1 MTQRLVLSFGVL
13 VITVV
18 AFTASPRAQAQRG
31 QRAATPA
38 ATPTTGTS
46 WTPAKTPDGQ
56 PDMQGTF
63 AFADRTP
70 FETPGGP
77 VRRRAGE
84 SVQTAGQGDKL
95 EEEGLKKLREKDLA
109 EGRKVVEAPSPF
121 YSDRGGAADR
131 RKSQV
136 VFPESGKVPITDA
149 AKKAQTDRMDHFYD
163 SYAYMNPTERCIT
176 RQPGPFFAGGPG
188 SAAQIIQGPGYVAI
202 VQELLH
208 EARIIPLTDR
218 QHPPSSVKLWAGDS
232 IGHWEGNTLVVDTTN
247 FDPRGTTT
255 SQAGAGYLQ
264 GHRSSEAL
272 HVVER
277 YTPVD
282 PDTIKY
288 EVTFEDSNVYASPW
302 KVELPLRRDPGYKMY
317 EYACHEGNF
326 RYMTNTLRA
335 GRVAD
340 GTIKVQADP
349 SRAAAEASG
358 K

>member
-1 MTQRLVLSFGVL
+1 MTQRLVILIGVL
-13 VITVV
+13 VIAVV
-18 AFTASPRAQAQRG
+18 AFTASPRAQAQR
-31 QRAATPA
+31 AATPA
-38 ATPTTGTS
+38 PAAAPSTTGTS
-46 WTPAKTPDGQ
+46 WTPPRTPDGQ
-56 PDMQGTF
+56 PDIQGMF

-84 SVQTAGQGDKL
+84 TAQNAGSSDKL
-95 EEEGLKKLREKDLA
+95 EEEGLKRLREKDVA
-109 EGRKVVEAPSPF
+109 EGRKVVDAPSPF

-136 VFPESGKVPITDA
+136 VMPADGKVPITDA
-149 AKKAQTDRMDHFYD
+149 AKKAQADRMDHFYD

-218 QHPPSSVKLWAGDS
+218 PHPPSSVKLWSGDS
-232 IGHWEGNTLVVDTTN
+232 TGRWEGNTLVVETTN

-264 GHRSSEAL
+264 GHRNSEAL
-272 HVVER
+272 KVVER

-288 EVTFEDSNVYASPW
+288 EVTFEDPNVYASPW

-340 GTIKVQADP
+340 GTIKVQTDP
-349 SRAAAEASG
+349 TRAAAEASG

>member
-1 MTQRLVLSFGVL
+1 MTRRRAVFFGVL
-13 VITVV
+13 AITVI
-18 AFTASPRAQAQRG
+18 ALTASPRAQQG
-31 QRAATPA
+31 QRAERAAAPA
-38 ATPTTGTS
+38 AAAGS
-46 WTPAKTPDGQ
+46 SYTPAKLPDGQ
-56 PDMQGTF
+56 PDMQGMF

-84 SVQTAGQGDKL
+84 SVQTAGTSDKL
-95 EEEGLKKLREKDLA
+95 EDEGLARLREKDKA
-109 EGRKVVEAPSPF
+109 EGRQVVEAPSPF

-136 VFPESGKVPITDA
+136 VFPENGKVPLKEA
-149 AKKAQTDRMDHFYD
+149 AVKAQTERMDHFYD

-218 QHPPSSVKLWAGDS
+218 PHLPASVKLWAGDS
-232 IGHWEGNTLVVDTTN
+232 IAHWEGNSLIIDTTN

-255 SQAGAGYLQ
+255 SHAGAGYLQ
-264 GHRSSEAL
+264 GHRNSEAL

-277 YTPVD
+277 FTIVD
-282 PDTIKY
+282 KDTINY
-288 EVTFEDSNVYASPW
+288 EVTFDDPNIYTSKWTVQ
-302 KVELPLRRDPGYKMY
+302 LPLRRDSEYKMY
-317 EYACHEGNF
+317 EYACHEGNY

-335 GRVAD
+335 GRVQD
-340 GTIKVQADP
+340 GTIKIDAHPTRV
-349 SRAAAEASG
+349 AAEESG

>member
-1 MTQRLVLSFGVL
+1 MKQRLVLLIAVL
-13 VITVV
+13 VLAVV
-18 AFTASPRAQAQRG
+18 AFTASPRAQSAKASAK
-31 QRAATPA
+31 AAT
-38 ATPTTGTS
+38 ATTETS
-46 WTPAKTPDGQ
+46 SSYTPPKTPDGQ
-56 PDMQGTF
+56 PDIQGMYG
-63 AFADRTP
+63 FADRTP

-77 VRRRAGE
+77 TRRRAGE
-84 SVQTAGQGDKL
+84 TVQNAGTSDKL
-95 EEEGLKKLREKDLA
+95 EEEGLKKLREKDKA
-109 EGRKVVEAPSPF
+109 AGVNVTEAPSPF

-136 VFPESGKVPITDA
+136 VFPADGKVPITEA
-149 AKKAQTDRMDHFYD
+149 AKKAQTERMDHFYD

-208 EARIIPLTDR
+208 EARIIALTDR
-218 QHPPSSVKLWAGDS
+218 PHLPASVKLWGGDS
-232 IGHWEGNTLVVDTTN
+232 IGHWDGNTLVVDTTN

-264 GHRSSEAL
+264 GHRNSDAL

-282 PDTIKY
+282 KDTIQY
-288 EVTFEDSNVYASPW
+288 QVTFDDPNVYTSKW
-302 KVELPLRRDPGYKMY
+302 TVELPLRRDSGYKMF
-317 EYACHEGNF
+317 EYACHEGNH

-335 GRVAD
+335 GRVQD
-340 GTIKVQADP
+340 GTLKITTDP
-349 SRAAAEASG
+349 TRTAAEASG